1 MPSESLSVCSVCG
14 RPIPP
19 KDYNGTGEGVCLVTD
34 GRRCREAAITAR
46 LTAERRLAEALE
58 ALREVPCANRT
69 REVGNPDDEC
79 NDERGY
85 CARCR
90 VLTGTPPVPAP
101 VNHSAIPNSSAAPV
115 ADIVLEGE
123 DAAAFAE
130 LHRNPPAPTPGL
142 VRAMRRHAEAV
153 PAPVSRDAV
162 LLDWHEARLTEGQ
175 AAKRLG
181 VDRVAAREMQDE
193 WRAKREAADAA
204 RRDAVLEE
212 AVRDLSFLDAALKR
226 GHKEGYVADLR
237 KWLERASDSALAIC
251 RAWHGST
258 FGWPGHGGSDFVC
271 GELARAEKAVLAVRL
286 LKTKEPA

>member
-142 VRAMRRHAEAV
+142 VRAMRRHAEAEV
-153 PAPVSRDAV
+153 VDARA
-162 LLDWHEARLTEGQ
+162 LIIECEEAR
-175 AAKRLG
+175 A
-181 VDRVAAREMQDE
+181 
-193 WRAKREAADAA
+193 
-204 RRDAVLEE
+204 
-212 AVRDLSFLDAALKR
+212 
-226 GHKEGYVADLR
+226 
-237 KWLERASDSALAIC
+237 
-251 RAWHGST
+251 
-258 FGWPGHGGSDFVC
+258 
-271 GELARAEKAVLAVRL
+271 AEKAAWRAAQDAEREAHRSGAIEALTRARDAACGGCQDSRPLVEYDEWHEYPGKSRPYREPCKAVEVRRL
-286 LKTKEPA
+286 LEEYAKPTAGGTR

>member
-1 MPSESLSVCSVCG
+1 MPSEPLSMCSVCG
-14 RPIPP
+14 RPECQR
-19 KDYNGTGEGVCLVTD
+19 D
-34 GRRCREAAITAR
+34 RRAWDEDIYDCEHAAR
-46 LTAERRLAEALE
+46 LTAESRLAEALE
-58 ALREVPCANRT
+58 ALRATSCARFPSYCSSGDM
-69 REVGNPDDEC
+69 RMG
-79 NDERGY
+79 

-90 VLTGTPPVPAP
+90 VLAGTPPVPAP
-101 VNHSAIPNSSAAPV
+101 ANHPGKLESSPSPV